1 MKKILRVLGICLA
14 LQAIAVP
21 VQTTVQAQQAQQEMP
36 AYAKWGKLAI
46 KETKE
51 KYPNAKI
58 VDYLHVGRETKGE
71 HTTENFKFWLKEDK
85 KEFGINVKIRFIT
98 QTEKLVTID
107 MIEVEK

>member
-1 MKKILRVLGICLA
+1 MKKTLRVLGICLSLLA
-14 LQAIAVP
+14 TAIP
-21 VQTTVQAQQAQQEMP
+21 VQMTVHAQQETP

-58 VDYLHVGRETKGE
+58 VDYLHVGRETKDE
-71 HTTENFKFWLKEDK
+71 HTMENFKFWLKEGQ
-85 KEFGINVKIRFIT
+85 KEFGVYVKIQFIT

-107 MIEVEK
+107 MKETDK

>member
-1 MKKILRVLGICLA
+1 MKKIVRVLGMCFA

-21 VQTTVQAQQAQQEMP
+21 VQTAVHAQQETP

-58 VDYLHVGRETKGE
+58 VDYSHVGREIKND
-71 HTTENFKFWLKEDK
+71 HTIENFKFWLKEDK
-85 KEFGINVKIRFIT
+85 KEYGVYVKVQFVT
-98 QTEKLVTID
+98 KTEKIITID
-107 MIEVEK
+107 MKETDK